1 MNEHAERNNQAGK
14 VVAQIIVFEAEE
26 V

>member
-26 V
+26 A